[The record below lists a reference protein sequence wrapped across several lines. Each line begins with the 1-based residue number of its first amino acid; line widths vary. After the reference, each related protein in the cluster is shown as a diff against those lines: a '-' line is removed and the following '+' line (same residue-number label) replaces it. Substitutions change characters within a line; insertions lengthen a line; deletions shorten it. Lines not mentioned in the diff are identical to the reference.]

1 MSKNRKLL
9 LLGITLVIAG
19 FFIIIFFFPKEEEYK
34 VPLTVNSVRFSE
46 DPANY
51 EFEEKGDVTLVTNNN
66 LGFSFEI
73 PDNWIVEGFK
83 DDFASGLN
91 LLSSDYKEDENFLLK
106 GGCKSILTVYEN
118 DDEYLYLEDVIGH
131 LKDSEI
137 IRDNV
142 EIIEIDGISG
152 YITGIREDSYY
163 KNIKIPLNNK
173 IYSIEGLFSGND
185 KELCEESYS
194 NLLNSISF

>member
-1 MSKNRKLL
+1 MKKIKVLL
-9 LLGITLVIAG
+9 PIIVFILLFVFLFSGS
-19 FFIIIFFFPKEEEYK
+19 KEEEIIDLGKDYA
-34 VPLTVNSVRFSE
+34 FE
-46 DPANY
+46 DPQNY
-51 EFEEKGDVTLVTNNN
+51 LFYQEDGKTLLQNKN